1 MHTAKTRVGY
11 CELKMMSLV
20 VLIDATDDAG
30 AVQTLDRV
38 FVTSS
43 AAVLEQVLAAP
54 ELYCGSHCHAER
66 NGEL

>member
-1 MHTAKTRVGY
+1 
-11 CELKMMSLV
+11 MMSLV

>member
-11 CELKMMSLV
+11 CELKMMPLV
-20 VLIDATDDAG
+20 LVDATDDAA

-43 AAVLEQVLAAP
+43 AAVLEQVLAEP